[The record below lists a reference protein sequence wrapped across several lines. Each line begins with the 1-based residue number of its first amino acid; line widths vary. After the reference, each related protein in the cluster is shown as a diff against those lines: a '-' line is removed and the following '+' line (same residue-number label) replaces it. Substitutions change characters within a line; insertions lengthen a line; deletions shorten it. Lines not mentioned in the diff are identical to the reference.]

1 MTKKTM
7 LVRREQMRKTRQTS
21 PMPLLSV
28 LLRLKRWGDV
38 GRDGGRGIKGGKPM
52 KTRKKAKLAL
62 KAGVCSPAGLP
73 GLPIWVAATFGS
85 VM

>member
-1 MTKKTM
+1 
-7 LVRREQMRKTRQTS
+7 MRKTRQTS
-21 PMPLLSV
+21 PVPCVASV
-28 LLRLKRWGDV
+28 SIVLFGVVIRGRRWG
-38 GRDGGRGIKGGKPM
+38 KGKGEDRPI